1 MRAETALSGW
11 RVVLP
16 AGALACVC
24 VLAAVARAA
33 AAGDDPRIA
42 RIRAWYTSTEKA
54 LSRNRVVR
62 RDLAE
67 FASQGAVL
75 TAWFGG
81 DSLTKVNATSY
92 VEGGRTTDDFYVHD
106 DSVYFVSHIVG
117 KYFLSVDGQLI
128 HRVQYRMYFDH
139 DTLIRWVDSMGKNL
153 SLKSAGAD
161 STAKRNL
168 EVAKILI
175 DCAKIEGAVQA
186 CVASPK
192 DTATAVL
199 AK

>member
-1 MRAETALSGW
+1 MRAEGASRW
-11 RVVLP
+11 CRVVL
-16 AGALACVC
+16 LASML
-24 VLAAVARAA
+24 VLAAVARAG

-42 RIRAWYTSTEKA
+42 RIRAWFSATEKA
-54 LSRNRVVR
+54 LPRNRVVR

-75 TAWFGG
+75 TAWFAG
-81 DSLTKVNATSY
+81 DSLAKVNATSY
-92 VEGGRTTDDFYVHD
+92 VEGGRWTDDFYVHD
-106 DSVYFVSHIVG
+106 DSIYFVSHTVG

-139 DTLIRWVDSMGKNL
+139 DTLIRWIDTTGKDL
-153 SLKSAGAD
+153 SLKSAPAD
-161 STAKRNL
+161 SAAKRNL

-186 CVASPK
+186 CIAPSR
-192 DTATAVL
+192 DTSSVTI